1 MGGGDDADDV
11 TTEMVGPARTA
22 DAASAM
28 MEAVAKV
35 GRKPRVEPDILPAHL
50 QSVCMHCKRLALV
63 CLSNVWACAA
73 PGRSVCLA
81 SSEVQSCLES

>member
-11 TTEMVGPARTA
+11 TTEMVGPARTT

-35 GRKPRVEPDILPAHL
+35 CCRLSCEASNPLPMQAE
-50 QSVCMHCKRLALV
+50 
-63 CLSNVWACAA
+63 WA
-73 PGRSVCLA
+73 
-81 SSEVQSCLES
+81 

>member
-11 TTEMVGPARTA
+11 TTEMVGPARTT

-35 GRKPRVEPDILPAHL
+35 R
-50 QSVCMHCKRLALV
+50 CN
-63 CLSNVWACAA
+63 LS
-73 PGRSVCLA
+73 L
-81 SSEVQSCLES
+81 

>member
-11 TTEMVGPARTA
+11 TTEMVGPARTN

-35 GRKPRVEPDILPAHL
+35 HALLPANL
-50 QSVCMHCKRLALV
+50 PRRAAHCATPV
-63 CLSNVWACAA
+63 CLRA
-73 PGRSVCLA
+73 PCMLCTNMYAHWLS
-81 SSEVQSCLES
+81 

>member
-11 TTEMVGPARTA
+11 TTEMVGPVRTT

-35 GRKPRVEPDILPAHL
+35 GCVH
-50 QSVCMHCKRLALV
+50 M
-63 CLSNVWACAA
+63 
-73 PGRSVCLA
+73 
-81 SSEVQSCLES
+81 